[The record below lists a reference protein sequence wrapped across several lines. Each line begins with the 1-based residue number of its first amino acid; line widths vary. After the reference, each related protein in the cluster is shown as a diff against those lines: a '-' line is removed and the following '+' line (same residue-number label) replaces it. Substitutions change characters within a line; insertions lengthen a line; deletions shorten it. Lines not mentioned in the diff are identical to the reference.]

1 MKMKWQKEQNLA
13 LNNEMRMNDM
23 KIKYWN
29 NDNEFYKTS
38 KNPTLPSLFYPTPPA
53 SPSPCP
59 SCTPSLAIL
68 QLSAIPY
75 FLQYKFTN
83 FNSHCIIHRM
93 HKGYIMKMETLQI
106 FLLCL
111 LIRVVKHP
119 PQLLLLF
126 LLCHYHCTSTST
138 INKWT
143 FYHTIPKIQ
152 DFKRR
157 FLGY

>member
-1 MKMKWQKEQNLA
+1 
-13 LNNEMRMNDM
+13 M
-23 KIKYWN
+23 KIKYGTMIMN
-29 NDNEFYKTS
+29 FTKQVKTLLS
-38 KNPTLPSLFYPTPPA
+38 PASSTLPLLPPL
-53 SPSPCP
+53 PPCP
-59 SCTPSLAIL
+59 SCTPPLAIL

-119 PQLLLLF
+119 PQVLLL

-138 INKWT
+138 INK
-143 FYHTIPKIQ
+143 
-152 DFKRR
+152 
-157 FLGY
+157 

>member
-1 MKMKWQKEQNLA
+1 
-13 LNNEMRMNDM
+13 MRINDM

-38 KNPTLPSLFYPTPPA
+38 KNPTLPASSALPLRPPL
-53 SPSPCP
+53 PPCP
-59 SCTPSLAIL
+59 SCTPPLAIL

-119 PQLLLLF
+119 PQLLLL
-126 LLCHYHCTSTST
+126 LLCHYHCSSTST
-138 INKWT
+138 INK
-143 FYHTIPKIQ
+143 
-152 DFKRR
+152 
-157 FLGY
+157 